1 MNDKRN
7 KDVTKAV
14 FIDADIAGLERSEM
28 ENYMLEA
35 RNEVLLPEG
44 VRLNFITLPIDRDEL
59 TRQDIDVSAA
69 MKIYESRGQ
78 SDLGNRMMAQLSG
91 ASKMF
96 EEIKSNFVIVVTT
109 KE

>member
-14 FIDADIAGLERSEM
+14 FIDGDIAGLERSEM
-28 ENYMLEA
+28 GNYMLEA
-35 RNEVLLPEG
+35 SNEVLSPEG
-44 VRLNFITLPIDRDEL
+44 VRLNFITLPID
-59 TRQDIDVSAA
+59 VSAA
-69 MKIYESRGQ
+69 MKIYESSGQ

-96 EEIKSNFVIVVTT
+96 EEIKSYFVIVVTPQ
-109 KE
+109 E